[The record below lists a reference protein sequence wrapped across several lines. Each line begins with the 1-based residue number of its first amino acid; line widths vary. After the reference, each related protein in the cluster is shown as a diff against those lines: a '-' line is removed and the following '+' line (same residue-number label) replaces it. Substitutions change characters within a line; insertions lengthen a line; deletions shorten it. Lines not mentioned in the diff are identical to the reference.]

1 MEKYTEVKE
10 KLDSLI
16 AFLRDALP
24 NVGLDDSPVLYY
36 ISAALKIWGSNLL
49 YSPDYGTLLSCC
61 GFNCTIEQVVT
72 AMSCCGDEERR
83 LMVPNFFEQLIAQ
96 DRQTGGT
103 LAQSCIERLNSL
115 LVATAM
121 INGDFTVEEANSL
134 SGIIEGLTRYALAEG
149 VAMDGTLDNRAKITE
164 RNEDSYLQNDALI
177 RTAREQALRK
187 KENSDLQNDAL
198 MRAVREQAVHKN
210 ENSGLQNNVLSK
222 PAGEQTLRKKD
233 EQQTDPSADIVLPV
247 TINVN
252 LTSSDSSGS
261 QSSSIQAEQPE
272 DAPATTGLPP
282 ERDGETLESLL
293 AELDDLVGLKGVKQ
307 DVHSLMNFI
316 KVTKIREQRG
326 MRVPTISY
334 HLVFTGNPGT
344 GKTTVARLVARLYY
358 HMGILP
364 QGQLVETDRSS
375 LVAGYLGQT
384 AIKTQKV
391 IQQAM
396 GGVLFIDEAYS
407 LAGET
412 DDSYGRE
419 AVETILK
426 AMEDHRD
433 ELVVIVA
440 GYTELMHKF
449 IESNPGL
456 SSRFSKYFEFL
467 DYSGEELLSIFES
480 FCDKNGYVLDED
492 ASSMLKA
499 HFETLFEVR
508 DEHFGNA
515 RTARNIFEKAI
526 NAQADRIA
534 FLPDL
539 SDSALE
545 RITAADITAAIGGS
559 AR

>member
-24 NVGLDDSPVLYY
+24 NVGHDDSPVLYY

-61 GFNCTIEQVVT
+61 GFTCTIEQVVT

-83 LMVPNFFEQLIAQ
+83 LMVPHFFEQLVER

-134 SGIIEGLTRYALAEG
+134 SGIIEGLTRYALSEG

-198 MRAVREQAVHKN
+198 MRAAREQAVHEK

-222 PAGEQTLRKKD
+222 PAGEQTLRKKN

-272 DAPATTGLPP
+272 DAPATTGLSP